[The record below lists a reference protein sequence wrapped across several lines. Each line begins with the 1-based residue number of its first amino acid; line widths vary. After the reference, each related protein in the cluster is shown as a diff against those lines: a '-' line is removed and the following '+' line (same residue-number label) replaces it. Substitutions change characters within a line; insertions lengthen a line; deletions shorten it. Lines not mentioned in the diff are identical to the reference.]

1 MEIMIDASYRADDI
15 EALPIEALCRHT
27 LTMQEAPA
35 DTEVSISFVNDQEI
49 QELNKQYR
57 GIDAPTDVL
66 SFECDGLDYDGIMGV
81 DYILEDGEDEDESF
95 CLGDIVVAVDVAQRQ
110 TVEFG
115 TDFAEEIELLVVHG
129 LLHLCGYDHIEPE
142 DAEVMRPR
150 EKEILS
156 AWREGHET
164 LL

>member
-15 EALPIEALCRHT
+15 EALHIEALCRHT
-27 LTMQEAPA
+27 LTMQEAPV
-35 DTEVSISFVNDQEI
+35 DTEVSISFVSDQEI
-49 QELNKQYR
+49 RELNKQYR

-81 DYILEDGEDEDESF
+81 DYILEDGEDEDEAF

-129 LLHLCGYDHIEPE
+129 LLHLCGYDHIVPE